1 MIKLGSTTIKPQG
14 YKKVMKGDYLI
25 WENSII
31 EWITDSKISP
41 NARIILLPDTVQK
54 KLGNKQIVSIKFGSY
69 GEITE
74 GIKVD
79 LPFVN
84 FDYSLSHY
92 LNTGGYIEAG
102 TKLTIK
108 YKA

>member
-1 MIKLGSTTIKPQG
+1 MIKLGSKELTPQG
-14 YKKVMKGDYLI
+14 YSKVMKGDYLI

>member
-1 MIKLGSTTIKPQG
+1 MIKKGSTTIKPQG

-31 EWITDSKISP
+31 VWTIDSKISP
-41 NARIILLPDTVQK
+41 NAKIILLPDAVQK
-54 KLGNKQIVSIKFGSY
+54 KLGNKQVLSITFGNY
-69 GEITE
+69 GKITD

-79 LPFVN
+79 LPFIN
-84 FDYSLSHY
+84 FDYPLSHY
-92 LNTGGYIEAG
+92 LNTYSYIEAG